1 VATIDNNVTE
11 EEECIKE
18 AEDLEIQDEKT
29 ENEDTQEI

>member
-11 EEECIKE
+11 EEELIKE